1 MAELDNLLGSPI
13 SLISQQD
20 IRYDGV
26 LFSINAK
33 ESSIVLRDVHCF
45 GTETRV
51 TDKTKQVPEN
61 PILLPFVSFP
71 GVEIKDLYVC
81 GTMAHEPAPDANA
94 LPPPIHEDVPLG
106 NLSVTPPTPPTSTNR
121 QTSES
126 KPSNRTQ
133 QQSSPRPPRTQTGRG
148 RRETGHGED
157 RPQNHSQSQNSP
169 RPAAQSQ
176 QGNHLQ
182 SNHQQ
187 SNHQSNGTQQR
198 PAQSTGRGRGGN
210 VNAGR
215 VVSVA
220 GTGEHLLR
228 MRVRKGN
235 STEGGP
241 EQVKGDFDYISSL
254 DNFKKEEV
262 MAGVAETQDADVSES
277 VYKKD
282 DFFDNLSCDLL
293 DREAGKHTRL
303 SQSEERVLNQ
313 DTFGAVALQS
323 NFKRYFRGGSGGRGG
338 GGRGYSGRGR
348 VDGAGRGEGGWGGRR
363 GGSSGGRGRGRGQS
377 SPRNEM

>member
-51 TDKTKQVPEN
+51 TDKARQVPEN

-71 GVEIKDLYVC
+71 GAEIKDLYVC
-81 GTMAHEPAPDANA
+81 GTMTPDPAPDVNT
-94 LPPPIHEDVPLG
+94 LPPPAVHEDIPLQ
-106 NLSVTPPTPPTSTNR
+106 NLSVNAPPAPPASINK
-121 QTSES
+121 QSSET

-133 QQSSPRPPRTQTGRG
+133 NQSSSRPPRTQPGRG
-148 RRETGHGED
+148 RRDVGQTDD
-157 RPQNHSQSQNSP
+157 RAENQNNYSP
-169 RPAAQSQ
+169 RPGTQTSQ
-176 QGNHLQ
+176 Q
-182 SNHQQ
+182 
-187 SNHQSNGTQQR
+187 QQR
-198 PAQSTGRGRGGN
+198 PAQQSGGRGRGST
-210 VNAGR
+210 NAGR
-215 VVSVA
+215 TVSTA

-235 STEGGP
+235 SSEGGP
-241 EQVKGDFDYISSL
+241 EQVQGDFDYISSL
-254 DNFKKEEV
+254 SNFKKEEV
-262 MAGVAETQDADVSES
+262 MADVAETQEVDVSETL
-277 VYKKD
+277 YKKD

-323 NFKRYFRGGSGGRGG
+323 NFKRYFRGGGGRGG
-338 GGRGYSGRGR
+338 GGGSRGYSTNFGRGR
-348 VDGAGRGEGGWGGRR
+348 ADTGGRSDGGGRR
-363 GGSSGGRGRGRGQS
+363 GGGNGGGRGRGRGPSAQRS
-377 SPRNEM
+377 EM